1 MGSNSKMP
9 LPKFAL
15 TIFVLAFVMVGIS
28 LANGCSGDRESAH
41 MLATPTAASE
51 QARIQ
56 KIKDDPHMPQFAKD
70 IAISQIQA
78 NGRGK

>member
-1 MGSNSKMP
+1 MGSNSRTP

-15 TIFVLAFVMVGIS
+15 AVFALAIVSVGIS
-28 LANGCSGDRESAH
+28 FANGCSSNRESAH

-51 QARIQ
+51 QTRIQ
-56 KIKDDPHMPQFAKD
+56 KIKEDPHMPQFAKD